1 MEAEVGFFIVVCL
14 LALYLAANLG
24 ANDVAN
30 SMGTSVGSGAVGL
43 RQALMIAGGLE
54 FLGAVGFGQNVAQK
68 LATGVVN
75 PALFTEH
82 PRVLLLGMLAILLT
96 VGIWLNLATVFG
108 LPVSSSHAVVGALT
122 GFGAL
127 AAGGQAV
134 HWQSLGLISLTWVLT
149 PMASGA
155 IAALFYYLI
164 DQGILAQPNALQ
176 YLEEWTPWLSAGVC
190 TVFGVLILPPISQ
203 PLTHFFGDRLGWPFP
218 SQNIA
223 LILFGTVTI
232 GMTLTTLQWLAQ
244 QQNLASSAEQR
255 PLVER
260 SFARWQVLSA
270 CGVAFAHGSN
280 DVGNAVAPL
289 VVIIQIQSTGRVPLM
304 DLPVPLWILLLGG
317 GGIVLG
323 LAIGGARVIRTIGV
337 GIVSLQASSGFCAE
351 LATAITVLLAS
362 RLSFPVS
369 TSHALV
375 GAVVG
380 VGLVQAWRSGPA
392 RPTGQS
398 LQWATL
404 ANIALAWGVTI
415 PVAAALGALIFGLL
429 EFVWG

>member
-1 MEAEVGFFIVVCL
+1 MEAEVGFFIFVCL
-14 LALYLAANLG
+14 LAFYLAGNLG

-30 SMGTSVGSGAVGL
+30 SMGTSVGSGAVSL
-43 RQALMIAGGLE
+43 RQALVIAGGLE

-68 LATGVVN
+68 LAAGVVN
-75 PALFTEH
+75 LGLFIEH
-82 PRVLLLGMLAILLT
+82 PRILLLGMLAVLLT
-96 VGIWLNLATVFG
+96 VGTWLNLATVFG
-108 LPVSSSHAVVGALT
+108 LPVSSSYAVVGALA

-127 AAGGQAV
+127 AAGRQAV
-134 HWQSLGLISLTWVLT
+134 HWPSLGFISLTWVLT
-149 PMASGA
+149 PVASGA
-155 IAALFYYLI
+155 IAALFYHLI
-164 DQGILAQPNALQ
+164 YQGILAQPNALQ

-190 TVFGVLILPPISQ
+190 TVFGVLILPPLSQ
-203 PLTHFFGDRLGWPFP
+203 PMTQFFGDRLHWPIP

-223 LILFGTVTI
+223 LIVLGTATI
-232 GMTLTTLQWLAQ
+232 GMTLTTLQWLTQ
-244 QQNLASSAEQR
+244 QQNLISPTEQH
-255 PLVER
+255 PLIER

-289 VVIIQIQSTGRVPLM
+289 AVIIQIQTTGRVPLT
-304 DLPVPLWILLLGG
+304 DLQVPLWILLLGG
-317 GGIVLG
+317 AGIVTG
-323 LAIGGARVIRTIGV
+323 LAIGGARVIRTIGE
-337 GIVSLQASSGFCAE
+337 GILSLQASSGFCAE

-362 RLSFPVS
+362 RLGFPVS

-380 VGLVQAWRSGPA
+380 IGLVQTGQFGPA
-392 RPTGQS
+392 QLTGQS

-404 ANIALAWGVTI
+404 ASIVLAWSGTI
-415 PVAAALGALIFGLL
+415 PLAAALGALIFGLL